1 MVKLFSVIFAI
12 LFYSLAHSAE
22 LKIKQIM
29 GNRVTVESSQDIPI
43 IEKNLIAIKKGAE
56 EYRFKIDKRISD
68 KEFIIRP
75 IKDIN
80 VNEVCPKKCEFTL
93 LELNPA
99 EEFEIYYRLM
109 VAKLNEKEKFFSSF
123 DGVASL
129 KYSTAGEHSVSGIV
143 APMAY
148 NFGISAEN
156 FIQKKFSKNFLYGF
170 SAGIGVDISIL
181 DLSKINFN
189 YIPEK
194 MTETT
199 FINFYAPYTFH
210 FIPFRNIGIYAGVN
224 LNATLTTYSNDQTVL
239 DGDTDLSRTSSLT
252 GGLSLGYHGGVNI
265 FLSNYLIQ
273 FNVHQYNFVITEN
286 LQYESLDSGKVS
298 TYDRPAVDYDVSS
311 TVISVGL
318 GLSY

>member
-1 MVKLFSVIFAI
+1 MKQVFLTIAMFTFS
-12 LFYSLAHSAE
+12 LGHSAE
-22 LKIKQIM
+22 LKIKQVL
-29 GNRVTVESSQDIPI
+29 GNRVTVESSQDIPV
-43 IEKNLIAIKKGAE
+43 IEQNLIVIRKGAE
-56 EYRFKIDKRISD
+56 EYRFKIDQKTSD
-68 KEFIIRP
+68 KEFIIKP

-93 LELNPA
+93 LALNPA

-109 VAKLNEKEKFFSSF
+109 VARFNEKENFFSNF
-123 DGVASL
+123 DGVVSL
-129 KYSTAGEHSVSGIV
+129 KYSTTGEHSVNGFS

-156 FIQKKFSKNFLYGF
+156 FIEKKFSKNVLYGF

-181 DLSKINFN
+181 DLSKISFN
-189 YIPEK
+189 YIPEE
-194 MTETT
+194 MSETT

-210 FIPFRNIGIYAGVN
+210 FIPFKNIGIYAGVN

-239 DGDTDLSRTSSLT
+239 EGDTELSRTSSLS

-265 FLSNYLIQ
+265 FWSNYLIQ

-286 LQYESLDSGKVS
+286 LQYESLDSGTVS
-298 TYDRPAVDYDVSS
+298 TYDRAAVDYDVSS

-318 GLSY
+318 GVSF